1 MTTSVPVS
9 LGDRSYHIHI
19 GERLIESAGALL
31 APHVGSSAARRVP
44 VITDET
50 VSKLYYS
57 AFAASLTGGGQT
69 SDARGWRRRQAD
81 KAHAV
86 GSRRPGANEI
96 VRRTISASRTCSR
109 IPSTSA

>member
-57 AFAASLTGGGQT
+57 AFAASLTGAGLFPVPIVLPPGEQT
-69 SDARGWRRRQAD
+69 KSFTHLERVVD
-81 KAHAV
+81 
-86 GSRRPGANEI
+86 SLL
-96 VRRTISASRTCSR
+96 SAESTCHFS
-109 IPSTSA
+109 